1 MAIPV
6 VSGATIAC
14 PMGLSTGTI
23 VATSQVSVMLGG
35 KPVAL
40 ISDSAPLTNVTPCG
54 MCTSMA
60 NPTVA
65 AATSAAMG
73 VLTPMP
79 CIPAPMGAWVCG
91 MSPIVAGK
99 PTLTSEGKLACSY
112 GGSITIVNP
121 GQTAVLY

>member
-6 VSGATIAC
+6 VTGATTAC
-14 PMGLSTGTI
+14 TMGLATGTV
-23 VATSQVSVMLGG
+23 VATSQVTSLLGG

-40 ISDSAPLTNVTPCG
+40 ISDTAPLINVTPCG

-60 NPTVA
+60 NPTVS
-65 AATSAAMG
+65 AATAAAMG

-79 CIPAPMGAWVCG
+79 CVPSPMGAWIQG
-91 MSPIVAGK
+91 PSPLVAGK
-99 PTLTSEGKLACSY
+99 PSLTNEGKLICAY

-121 GQTAVLY
+121 GQTTVLC